1 MIKSINDTSFE
12 NKKVLVRVDFNV
24 PIDDNLNVTDDMRVV
39 ASLPTIDKIIKDGG
53 IPILMSHL
61 GRPKGKPNLK
71 YSLKPVANLLKD
83 KYGYNLIFAE
93 DCIGDLA
100 HNAVNSAK
108 TGDIVLLE
116 NLRFYADEEENSPEF
131 SKKLAE
137 LADVYVNDAFGSAHR
152 AHASTEGVTHYFTEK
167 YAGLLMQKELK
178 YLGEALNNPKKPFV
192 AIIGGAKISGKI
204 DVLKNLLN
212 KCDSILIGGGMMFT
226 FLKSLGKHIGKS
238 LIEEDKIEIA
248 KDLIQASKDANVRL
262 ILPVDVVIANEF
274 NNEAETSTVSVD
286 NIPDDAIGMDI
297 GPDTIELFKNEIL
310 KAKTVFWNGPM
321 GVFEMPNFAK
331 GTFAIADTLKS
342 ATENGA
348 ITVVGGGDSASAI
361 NSLGYEKYISHVSTG
376 GGASLEFLEGKELP
390 GVKAL
395 ER

>member
-1 MIKSINDTSFE
+1 MIKSINDTSFK

-24 PIDDNLNVTDDMRVV
+24 PLDDNLNVTDDMRVV
-39 ASLPTIDKIIKDGG
+39 ASLPTIDKIIKDSG
-53 IPILMSHL
+53 IPILISHL

-71 YSLKPVANLLKD
+71 YSLKPVANLLKE
-83 KYGYNLIFAE
+83 KYRYNVIFAE

-100 HNAVNSAK
+100 LNAVNSAK

-116 NLRFYADEEENSPEF
+116 NLRFYAGEEENSPDF
-131 SKKLAE
+131 AKQLAE
-137 LADVYVNDAFGSAHR
+137 LADVYVNDAFGTAHR

-178 YLGEALNNPKKPFV
+178 YLGEALNSPKKPFV

-204 DVLKNLLN
+204 DVLNNLLN

-226 FLKSLGKHIGKS
+226 FLKSQDKKIGKS
-238 LIEEDKIEIA
+238 LLEEDKIEIA
-248 KDLIQASKDANVRL
+248 KDLIQAAKDANVRL

-274 NNEAETSTVSVD
+274 NNEADTSTVSVD
-286 NIPDDAIGMDI
+286 NIPEDAIGMDI
-297 GPDTIELFKNEIL
+297 GPDTVELFKNEIL

-331 GTFAIADTLKS
+331 GTFAIADALKS

-376 GGASLEFLEGKELP
+376 GGASLEFIEGKELP

-395 ER
+395 EV

>member
-1 MIKSINDTSFE
+1 MIKSINDTSFKY
-12 NKKVLVRVDFNV
+12 KKVLVRVDFNV
-24 PIDDNLNVTDDMRVV
+24 PLDDNLNVTDDMRVV

-53 IPILMSHL
+53 IPILISHL

-71 YSLKPVANLLKD
+71 YSLKPVANLLKE
-83 KYGYNLIFAE
+83 KYRYNVIFAE

-100 HNAVNSAK
+100 LNAVNSAK

-116 NLRFYADEEENSPEF
+116 NLRFYAGEEENSPDF
-131 SKKLAE
+131 AKQLAE
-137 LADVYVNDAFGSAHR
+137 LADVYVNDAFGTAHR

-178 YLGEALNNPKKPFV
+178 YLGEALNSPKKPFV

-204 DVLKNLLN
+204 DVLNNLLN

-226 FLKSLGKHIGKS
+226 FLKSQDKKIGKS
-238 LIEEDKIEIA
+238 LLEEDKIEIA
-248 KDLIQASKDANVRL
+248 KDLIQAAKDANVRL

-274 NNEAETSTVSVD
+274 NNEADTSTVSVD
-286 NIPDDAIGMDI
+286 NIPEDAIGMDI
-297 GPDTIELFKNEIL
+297 GTDTVELFKNEIL

-331 GTFAIADTLKS
+331 GTFAIADALKS

-376 GGASLEFLEGKELP
+376 GGASLEFIEGKELP

-395 ER
+395 EV